1 MGSRRPPK
9 PHGSCK
15 AKHNHHQP
23 RSNTT
28 PNRAAGLLWEQRI
41 AVPCCVEIHQV
52 GWIAPTLPCEPL
64 LKSRLLRHK
73 AARDAR
79 WHPDEGLVPQ
89 RAESERGNSCIP
101 LRKPPGAQ
109 ASSLERTLDLC
120 DEVQPVCST
129 LLELNPERLAAG
141 ALHGIE
147 KLCGAI
153 PGIMAENVQRDL
165 SASHEVWRRN
175 DQVDHLH
182 GRRAAS
188 DQKQRC
194 HQVPSLRNVV
204 QLDGD
209 MHFPIGAA
217 VVALGLRDPIL
228 AQGTTAVQ
236 WWLEFQTLCI
246 LRPNLL
252 MCHEVEDARGLRVN
266 IGGHREAGTDST

>member
-153 PGIMAENVQRDL
+153 PSWPTSSVGSKTTLPPGSKPEECRPARRRHAL
-165 SASHEVWRRN
+165 SNRGCGGGTGPARPN
-175 DQVDHLH
+175 TC
-182 GRRAAS
+182 A
-188 DQKQRC
+188 
-194 HQVPSLRNVV
+194 PSLC
-204 QLDGD
+204 
-209 MHFPIGAA
+209 
-217 VVALGLRDPIL
+217 
-228 AQGTTAVQ
+228 TT
-236 WWLEFQTLCI
+236 
-246 LRPNLL
+246 
-252 MCHEVEDARGLRVN
+252 
-266 IGGHREAGTDST
+266 